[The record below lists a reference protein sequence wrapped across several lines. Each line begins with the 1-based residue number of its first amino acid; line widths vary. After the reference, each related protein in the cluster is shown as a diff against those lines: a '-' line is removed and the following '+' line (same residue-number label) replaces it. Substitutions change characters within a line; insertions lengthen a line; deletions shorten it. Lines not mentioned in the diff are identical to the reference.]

1 MNKGLIHIYCGDG
14 KGKTTAAVGLA
25 IRCAGAGGR
34 VMFFQF
40 LKGNSSSERDIIN
53 RIDNIDVIDGI
64 ENMKFVW
71 DMNEKEKEE
80 VCVQYRSIF
89 NSMIKRAGEYD
100 MIVFDEIIPAVQYDF
115 VTENELI
122 SFLHNKPGT
131 TEIVLTGRVPSRR
144 LCGMADY
151 ITEMK
156 KIKHPYD
163 SGITARKGI
172 EL

>member
-64 ENMKFVW
+64 EDMKFIW
-71 DMNEKEKEE
+71 DMNEKEKEK

-89 NSMIKRAGEYD
+89 NSMIKIAGEYD

-115 VTENELI
+115 VTESELI

-131 TEIVLTGRVPSRR
+131 TEIVLTGRTPSRR